1 MPTLGMLLV
10 LIACYTSDRS
20 QDLLAM
26 TNVMCEQTSG
36 KETGEYMSNEC
47 LGLDSWGMEVN
58 VWECGLEVIL

>member
-47 LGLDSWGMEVN
+47 LGFDL
-58 VWECGLEVIL
+58 